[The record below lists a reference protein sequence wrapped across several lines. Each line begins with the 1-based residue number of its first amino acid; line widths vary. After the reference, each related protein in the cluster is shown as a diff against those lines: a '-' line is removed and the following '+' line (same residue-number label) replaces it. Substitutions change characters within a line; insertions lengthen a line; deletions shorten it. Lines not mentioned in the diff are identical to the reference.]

1 MTDSRFDLV
10 FAGQLV
16 AGVDPLVA
24 RWQLQAVFE
33 LSDEAVARLFGGH
46 RIVIKR
52 NVDPDT
58 ASRYQERFREA
69 GALIELIPVIDAD
82 RTDSSGAADQAAA
95 PDTNAATTRL
105 TLAPLGALLLDDLH
119 ASSRGA
125 PPVPDT
131 SHLSLATG
139 TNWTLEDFAKPPTP
153 APIPDTSH
161 LTLEPI
167 TSETK

>member
-33 LSDEAVARLFGGH
+33 LSDEAVARLFSGH

-69 GALIELIPVIDAD
+69 GASIELIPVIDAD
-82 RTDSSGAADQAAA
+82 PTDPTGATDQAAA
-95 PDTNAATTRL
+95 PGMKAAATRL
-105 TLAPLGALLLDDLH
+105 TLAPPGSPLLDDLH
-119 ASSRGA
+119 RPSHGG
-125 PPVPDT
+125 PPAPDT

-139 TNWTLEDFAKPPTP
+139 TNWTLEDSARHPPP

-161 LTLEPI
+161 LTLEPVVP
-167 TSETK
+167 ETK